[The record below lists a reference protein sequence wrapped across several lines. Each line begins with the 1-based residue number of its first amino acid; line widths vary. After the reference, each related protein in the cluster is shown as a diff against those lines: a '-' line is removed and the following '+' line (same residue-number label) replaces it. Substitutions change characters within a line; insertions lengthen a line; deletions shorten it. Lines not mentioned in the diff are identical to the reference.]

1 MAMAQAEVL
10 WRPEDDY
17 RVKPTLEEGDVYR
30 PDILAVIDA
39 AVDSLSSDLRELN
52 LDIHDHPEIKY
63 EERTAFLVNTYWA
76 GYPLFKVSK

>member
-1 MAMAQAEVL
+1 MAIAQAEVL

-39 AVDSLSSDLRELN
+39 AVDSLSIDLRELN

-63 EERTAFLVNTYWA
+63 EERYVHNAHLYFEA
-76 GYPLFKVSK
+76 CKPLQT